1 MALIKY
7 NVIVQESAELDIDG
21 IIEHISH
28 GLQERRLALNLYRR
42 LTESMFSLKTMPGR
56 CKIIDEEPYK
66 AMKLRRLIV
75 DNYSIFYIVND
86 EMLTVHIIRV
96 LYNHRDWQNII

>member
-21 IIEHISH
+21 IVEYISY

-42 LTESMFSLKTMPGR
+42 LSNSMFSLKTMPGR

-66 AMKLRRLIV
+66 SMKLRRLIV
-75 DNYSIFYIVND
+75 DNYSIFYIINED
-86 EMLTVHIIRV
+86 TLTVHIIRI
-96 LYNHRDWQNII
+96 LYNLRDWQSII

>member
-21 IIEHISH
+21 IIEYISH

-42 LTESMFSLKTMPGR
+42 LTESMFSLKTMPER